1 MMAIKMAES
10 LRYGYYVLSVGKM
23 CIFLNYIFTGHS
35 VPGRQV
41 VKINKCTTMYLIN
54 KHVSRW
60 LKEFSK
66 MIMSNLFATVH
77 SLLEGFTFQGHPHDH
92 EVSNAILSHASEI
105 CFLLFVVD

>member
-23 CIFLNYIFTGHS
+23 CIFLNYLPAFCTGS
-35 VPGRQV
+35 SSRQ
-41 VKINKCTTMYLIN
+41 NKYMYNNVLIN